1 MLGQLIGESRGKRI
15 VRRTLSSEPLKV
27 EVSFED
33 AGKVLGVDYTGF
45 GTYWSEVR
53 PDGTLY
59 GEGQGAYLT
68 RDGELVSWRGSGL
81 GLLKAGGAVSYR
93 GILYFRTASQK
104 LAPLNTVGG
113 VFEFEVDADGGT
125 YAKTWEWK

>member
-1 MLGQLIGESRGKRI
+1 MLGELIVEARGKRI

-33 AGKVLGVDYTGF
+33 AGKILDVDCTGF

-53 PDGTLY
+53 SDGTLY
-59 GEGQGAYLT
+59 GEGEGAYLT
-68 RDGELVSWRGSGL
+68 GDGEIVSWRGSGL
-81 GLLKAGGAVSYR
+81 GRLKAGGAVSYR

-104 LAPLNTVGG
+104 LARMNSVCG
-113 VFEFEVDADGGT
+113 VFEYEVDADGST
-125 YAKTWEWK
+125 QAKTWEWS

>member
-1 MLGQLIGESRGKRI
+1 MLGELIIEARGKRI

-45 GTYWSEVR
+45 GTYWSEAR

-59 GEGQGAYLT
+59 GEGAGAYLT
-68 RDGELVSWRGSGL
+68 ADGIVSWRGSGL
-81 GLLKAGGAVSYR
+81 GRLKDGGAVSYR
-93 GILYFRTASQK
+93 GMLYFRTASQK
-104 LAPLNTVGG
+104 LARLNTVGG
-113 VFEFEVDADGGT
+113 VFEFEVAADGGT
-125 YAKTWEWK
+125 AAKTWEWK